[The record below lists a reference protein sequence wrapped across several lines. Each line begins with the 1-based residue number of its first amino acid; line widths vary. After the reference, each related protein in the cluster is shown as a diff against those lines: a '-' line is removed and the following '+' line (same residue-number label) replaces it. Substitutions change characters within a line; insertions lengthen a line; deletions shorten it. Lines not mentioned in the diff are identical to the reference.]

1 MPSRSAG
8 RPACALLCLG
18 SLTPPGA
25 PGGKNPRRLRNP
37 NIETAWAPQ
46 YVSDQLRQVR
56 AAAHDARL
64 AGLRAAVEAAA
75 TRPAPPATAQHHPP
89 LRSAE
94 PDPATDTQRAELT
107 LTPEHPPGEMS
118 YWITDLTAAY
128 RTFGE
133 RLADRQSMTIPAEDP
148 TYGDLGRAFPLWPG
162 PGRGAILQPPKRLG
176 STVGSSRAGVI
187 LIS

>member
-1 MPSRSAG
+1 MPDG
-8 RPACALLCLG
+8 KLLY
-18 SLTPPGA
+18 
-25 PGGKNPRRLRNP
+25 LRDTYP
-37 NIETAWAPQ
+37 IETAWAPP
-46 YVSDQLRQVR
+46 YVSDQLRQ
-56 AAAHDARL
+56 ARPPPT
-64 AGLRAAVEAAA
+64 A
-75 TRPAPPATAQHHPP
+75 PAWPGYAPRSKPPPPGQHHPP

-118 YWITDLTAAY
+118 HWITDLTAAY